1 MIMKGQVETPTTS
14 RQGGGFFR
22 MGHLQCHSAKSTWCR
37 SRSFG
42 KSAPAR
48 GKQPSDR
55 RVSMLLKTLLA
66 DFFHKL
72 LGTGQGLTFH

>member
-1 MIMKGQVETPTTS
+1 MVMKGQVETPIVS
-14 RQGGGFFR
+14 RQGGGFFST
-22 MGHLQCHSAKSTWCR
+22 GHLRCHTAKSTWCR
-37 SRSFG
+37 SRSFE

-55 RVSMLLKTLLA
+55 RVSLLLKTLTA

-72 LGTGQGLTFH
+72 LGAGQGLAFH